1 MDFRHSHDIGHFDL
15 TGTNVM
21 VDQSRTLKVIDF
33 GMAEIVS
40 GHLTVLKEST
50 AHYLAPEIM
59 RINRRMDSAWLRPC
73 RRSLEFWCLLVL
85 LVYRQDAIFR
95 RRRPAFWY
103 LQCGTIWFCRPSHL
117 PGLWGR
123 WFQSPY
129 PIIAVSQPTD
139 RATFQSLPGG
149 SFLHWQALWNY
160 TVTARLSKTREW
172 LSSAQLKCAFCPACE
187 GSTIS
192 WMCCQCFLRLIF
204 LFRNSG
210 RQWFYSDWFFW
221 VYQHIW
227 ISKSP
232 TAIGFLGF
240 INTSGSARGLVDP
253 SESKNSNEDKA
264 SEEREVSPVRFL
276 LYHTYILHTHIYIYI
291 YMYIH

>member
-1 MDFRHSHDIGHFDL
+1 MPFSDEEGLPFDIYNVVLYDFAGLPTYQDFEEDDFKALI
-15 TGTNVM
+15 
-21 VDQSRTLKVIDF
+21 QSL
-33 GMAEIVS
+33 
-40 GHLTVLKEST
+40 L
-50 AHYLAPEIM
+50 
-59 RINRRMDSAWLRPC
+59 C
-73 RRSLEFWCLLVL
+73 R
-85 LVYRQDAIFR
+85 
-95 RRRPAFWY
+95 
-103 LQCGTIWFCRPSHL
+103 
-117 PGLWGR
+117 
-123 WFQSPY
+123 
-129 PIIAVSQPTD
+129 QPTD

-149 SFLHWQALWNY
+149 SFLHWQALWSY
-160 TVTARLSKTREW
+160 TVTARLSKRREW

-210 RQWFYSDWFFW
+210 RQWFYSDWFFG

-276 LYHTYILHTHIYIYI
+276 LYHTYILHTHTYI
-291 YMYIH
+291 YMYIFTS